1 MGESTIVSY
10 VNRKS
15 KKTLGQEIDF
25 DISPEVKK
33 ITVSHFIYYRTK
45 KEGSVCNF
53 WFWFS
58 IYFRTMV

>member
-1 MGESTIVSY
+1 MMGESTVVSY

-33 ITVSHFIYYRTK
+33 IPVSHIIYYRTK

-53 WFWFS
+53 
-58 IYFRTMV
+58 

>member
-1 MGESTIVSY
+1 MTGKSTVVSY

-25 DISPEVKK
+25 DISLEVKK

-45 KEGSVCNF
+45 KGGSVCNF
-53 WFWFS
+53 
-58 IYFRTMV
+58 